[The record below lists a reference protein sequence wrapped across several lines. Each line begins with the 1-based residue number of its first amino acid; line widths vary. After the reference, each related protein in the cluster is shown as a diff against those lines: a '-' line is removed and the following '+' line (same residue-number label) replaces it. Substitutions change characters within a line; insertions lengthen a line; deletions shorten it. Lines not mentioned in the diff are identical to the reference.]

1 MSQSIL
7 VHIPITFCN
16 VSQKKKSV
24 SGPYSASKGC
34 PSRGPVGYSGVH
46 EGPVRPEI
54 GPCTWLAHP
63 PPYCYI
69 VPSLFATRLVLQ
81 THCGCIFPPPNT
93 SFSRSMWVVPKPFLI
108 YVRTIFSDI
117 SKISF
122 QFNWFNL
129 HVIALAQRGNLKKK
143 LFSLLGNIYKQTS

>member
-46 EGPVRPEI
+46 ERPVRPEI
-54 GPCTWLAHP
+54 EPCTWLAHP
-63 PPYCYI
+63 PP
-69 VPSLFATRLVLQ
+69 LLL
-81 THCGCIFPPPNT
+81 HCAQPFCNPPPVIDALWLHFFLHQT
-93 SFSRSMWVVPKPFLI
+93 MQFIFEKYVGPFLI

-129 HVIALAQRGNLKKK
+129 HVIALAQRRNSKKK
-143 LFSLLGNIYKQTS
+143 LFSLLPF

>member
-7 VHIPITFCN
+7 VHFLITFCN

-54 GPCTWLAHP
+54 EPCTWLAHP
-63 PPYCYI
+63 PP
-69 VPSLFATRLVLQ
+69 LLL
-81 THCGCIFPPPNT
+81 HCAQPFCNPPPVIDALWLHFFPPPNNARH
-93 SFSRSMWVVPKPFLI
+93 FLEVCGWLMPKLFVI
-108 YVRTIFSDI
+108 YVRTHFVWHLENFI
-117 SKISF
+117 SVQLVQLACYCSCAAA
-122 QFNWFNL
+122 QFEKEI
-129 HVIALAQRGNLKKK
+129 V
-143 LFSLLGNIYKQTS
+143 LFAG